1 MGIMPSTAPNFP
13 VQPFSDS
20 RTRLPEKVTL
30 TVVKEK
36 ISHSKP
42 ALSEVFNL
50 VRDTFR
56 GNKIRF
62 ALTAAGIAVGTA
74 SLILVVTIG
83 LTGRQYLLRL
93 IQSIGSNEIWA
104 EYESGA
110 QRITSAPFDFLT
122 LGDMR
127 AVQTQV
133 PGIVAATPVVKLGE
147 RVPFREGRE
156 RDILILGVYSDYW
169 IVRNLVPVSGR
180 FFDRLDDEGHSKAC
194 VITLAMAQ
202 KLYGSPEAAVGRT
215 IKLSGLPFTV
225 IGTFKERVDTWG
237 QTEVT
242 DDTMVIPYSA
252 SRYLSDTEN
261 VKMLYFSVAAPS
273 MVFSATSKIRDI
285 IVARHRAESV
295 YRIDNLSQLVGLAD
309 RITKT
314 LTLILL
320 SVAGVTL
327 LVGGVGIMNIMLA
340 TVGTRVQEVGIRKS
354 VGATAGDIKLQFLS
368 EAIAISVGGGLIGV
382 LVGLGLPFSLRLLTE
397 YRIPVSGF
405 SAIVGIGV
413 SSLVGVLFGTFPAIR
428 AARLNPIDSLRH
440 E

>member
-1 MGIMPSTAPNFP
+1 MTAPHAKCAVGEVCNF
-13 VQPFSDS
+13 
-20 RTRLPEKVTL
+20 
-30 TVVKEK
+30 
-36 ISHSKP
+36 
-42 ALSEVFNL
+42 VF
-50 VRDTFR
+50 DTFHR
-56 GNKIRF
+56 NKIRF
-62 ALTAAGIAVGTA
+62 ALTGAGIAVGTA

-110 QRITSAPFDFLT
+110 QRITGAPFDFLT
-122 LGDMR
+122 LADMR
-127 AVQTQV
+127 AVRTQV

-147 RVPFREGRE
+147 RVPFRDGKE
-156 RDILILGVYSDYW
+156 RDILLLGVYSDYW

-202 KLYGSPEAAVGRT
+202 RLYGSPEAAIGRT

-225 IGTFKERVDTWG
+225 IGTFKERVDTLG
-237 QTEVT
+237 QTEIA

-273 MVFSATSKIRDI
+273 MVVPATSKIKDV

-295 YRIDNLSQLVGLAD
+295 YTVENLSQLVVLANQVA
-309 RITKT
+309 KT

-320 SVAGVTL
+320 SVATVTL
-327 LVGGVGIMNIMLA
+327 FVGGVGIMNIMLV
-340 TVGTRVQEVGIRKS
+340 TVSARVREIGIRKA
-354 VGATAGDIKLQFLS
+354 VGATASDIQLQFLS
-368 EAIAISVGGGLIGV
+368 EAVAISVGGGLIGV
-382 LVGLGLPFSLRLLTE
+382 IAGCGIPFSLRLITE
-397 YRIPVSGF
+397 YRIPVPGL
-405 SAIVGIGV
+405 SAIVGIVV
-413 SSLVGVLFGTFPAIR
+413 SSLVGVLFGMFPAMR
-428 AARLNPIDSLRH
+428 AAKLDPVESLRY

>member
-1 MGIMPSTAPNFP
+1 VALTTTELMA
-13 VQPFSDS
+13 S
-20 RTRLPEKVTL
+20 RR
-30 TVVKEK
+30 
-36 ISHSKP
+36 KP
-42 ALSEVFNL
+42 ALGEVVNFI
-50 VRDTFR
+50 VDTFR
-56 GNKIRF
+56 RNKIRF
-62 ALTAAGIAVGTA
+62 ALTGAGIAVGTA

-127 AVQTQV
+127 AVRTQV

-147 RVPFREGRE
+147 RIPIRDGKE
-156 RDILILGVYSDYW
+156 RDILILGVFSDYW

-180 FFDRLDDEGHSKAC
+180 FFDRQDEVAHSKAC
-194 VITLAMAQ
+194 VITLTMTQ
-202 KLYGSPEAAVGRT
+202 ELYGSPEAAIGQT

-225 IGTFKERVDTWG
+225 IGTFKERVDTLG
-237 QTEVT
+237 QTEVA
-242 DDTMVIPYSA
+242 DDTMVVPYSA

-261 VKMLYFSVAAPS
+261 IKMLYFSVAAPS
-273 MVFSATSKIRDI
+273 MVVSATSKIRDV

-295 YRIDNLSQLVGLAD
+295 YTVENLSQLVVLAD
-309 RITKT
+309 RVTRA

-320 SVAGVTL
+320 AVAGVTL
-327 LVGGVGIMNIMLA
+327 TVGGIGIMNIMLA
-340 TVGTRVQEVGIRKS
+340 TVGARVQEVGIRKA
-354 VGATAGDIKLQFLS
+354 VGATASDILFQFLS
-368 EAIAISVGGGLIGV
+368 EAIVISVGGGLIGV
-382 LVGLGLPFSLRLLTE
+382 IAGCGIPFSLRLLTE
-397 YRIPVSGF
+397 YRIPVSGL
-405 SAIVGIGV
+405 SAIVGIVV

-428 AARLNPIDSLRH
+428 AAKLDPVESLRY

>member
-1 MGIMPSTAPNFP
+1 VPASSEMTASHAKCAVGEVCN
-13 VQPFSDS
+13 
-20 RTRLPEKVTL
+20 
-30 TVVKEK
+30 VVC
-36 ISHSKP
+36 
-42 ALSEVFNL
+42 
-50 VRDTFR
+50 DTFHQ
-56 GNKIRF
+56 NKIRF
-62 ALTAAGIAVGTA
+62 SLTGVGIAVGTA

-83 LTGRQYLLRL
+83 LTGRQYLLKL

-110 QRITSAPFDFLT
+110 QRITGAPFDFLT
-122 LGDMR
+122 LADMR
-127 AVQTQV
+127 AVRTQV

-147 RVPFREGRE
+147 RVPFRDGKE
-156 RDILILGVYSDYW
+156 RDILLLGVYSDYW

-202 KLYGSPEAAVGRT
+202 RLYGSPEAAIGRT

-225 IGTFKERVDTWG
+225 IGTFKERVDTLG
-237 QTEVT
+237 QTEIA

-273 MVFSATSKIRDI
+273 MVVPATSKIKDV

-295 YRIDNLSQLVGLAD
+295 YTVENLSQLVVLANQVA
-309 RITKT
+309 KT

-320 SVAGVTL
+320 SVATVTL
-327 LVGGVGIMNIMLA
+327 FVGGVGIMNIMLV
-340 TVGTRVQEVGIRKS
+340 TVSARVREIGIRKA
-354 VGATAGDIKLQFLS
+354 VGATASDIQLQFLS
-368 EAIAISVGGGLIGV
+368 EAVAISVGGGLIGV
-382 LVGLGLPFSLRLLTE
+382 IAGCGIPFSLRLITE
-397 YRIPVSGF
+397 YRIPVPGL
-405 SAIVGIGV
+405 SAIVGIVV
-413 SSLVGVLFGTFPAIR
+413 SSLVGVLFGMFPAMR
-428 AARLNPIDSLRH
+428 AAKLDPVESLRY

>member
-1 MGIMPSTAPNFP
+1 LESVVLTTTELKA
-13 VQPFSDS
+13 S
-20 RTRLPEKVTL
+20 RRQ
-30 TVVKEK
+30 
-36 ISHSKP
+36 P
-42 ALSEVFNL
+42 ALGEVINF
-50 VRDTFR
+50 VCDTFR
-56 GNKIRF
+56 RNKIRF
-62 ALTAAGIAVGTA
+62 ALTGAGIAVGTA

-122 LGDMR
+122 LGDMQ
-127 AVQTQV
+127 AVRTQV
-133 PGIVAATPVVKLGE
+133 PGIVAATPVIKLGE
-147 RVPFREGRE
+147 HVPARDGKE

-180 FFDRLDDEGHSKAC
+180 FFDRQDEKDHSKAC
-194 VITLAMAQ
+194 VITVTLARD
-202 KLYGSPEAAVGRT
+202 LYGAPEQAIGRT

-225 IGTFKERVDTWG
+225 IGIFKERVDTLG
-237 QTEVT
+237 QTEIA

-273 MVFSATSKIRDI
+273 MVVSATSKIRDV
-285 IVARHRAESV
+285 IVSRHRAESV
-295 YRIDNLSQLVGLAD
+295 YTVENLSQLVVLAD
-309 RITKT
+309 RFTNT

-320 SVAGVTL
+320 AVAGVTL

-340 TVGTRVQEVGIRKS
+340 TVGARVQEVGIRKS
-354 VGATAGDIKLQFLS
+354 VGATASDIGFQFLS
-368 EAIAISVGGGLIGV
+368 EAIAISAGGGLIGV
-382 LVGLGLPFSLRLLTE
+382 TVGLAIPFSMRLMTE

-405 SAIVGIGV
+405 SAIVGIVV
-413 SSLVGVLFGTFPAIR
+413 SSLVGILFGTFPAIR

>member
-1 MGIMPSTAPNFP
+1 VPASSEMTA
-13 VQPFSDS
+13 
-20 RTRLPEKVTL
+20 
-30 TVVKEK
+30 
-36 ISHSKP
+36 SHSKC
-42 ALSEVFNL
+42 AVGEVCNF
-50 VRDTFR
+50 VCDTFHR
-56 GNKIRF
+56 NKIRF
-62 ALTAAGIAVGTA
+62 ALTGVGIAVGTA

-110 QRITSAPFDFLT
+110 QRITGAPFDFLT
-122 LGDMR
+122 LADMR
-127 AVQTQV
+127 AVRTQV

-147 RVPFREGRE
+147 RVPFRDGKE
-156 RDILILGVYSDYW
+156 RDILLLGVYSDYW

-202 KLYGSPEAAVGRT
+202 KLYGSPEAAIGRT

-225 IGTFKERVDTWG
+225 IGTFKERVDTLG
-237 QTEVT
+237 QTEIA

-273 MVFSATSKIRDI
+273 MVVQATSKIKDV

-295 YRIDNLSQLVGLAD
+295 YTVANLSQLVVLANQV
-309 RITKT
+309 TKA

-320 SVAGVTL
+320 SVATVTL
-327 LVGGVGIMNIMLA
+327 LVGGVGIMNIMLVNVSA
-340 TVGTRVQEVGIRKS
+340 RVREIGIRRA
-354 VGATAGDIKLQFLS
+354 VGATASDIQLQFLS
-368 EAIAISVGGGLIGV
+368 EAVAISVGGGLIGV
-382 LVGLGLPFSLRLLTE
+382 IAGCGIPFSLRLITE
-397 YRIPVSGF
+397 YRIPVSGL
-405 SAIVGIGV
+405 SAIVGIVV
-413 SSLVGVLFGTFPAIR
+413 SSLVGVLFGMFPAMR
-428 AARLNPIDSLRH
+428 AAKLDPVEILRY